1 MHARVTFAQVRPGE
15 LHETMGLLR
24 ESLFPALKQMKG
36 FKGAL
41 LLTNP
46 NTEKFIGI
54 ALWET
59 EADIPHI
66 GDVAV
71 ETRGPGRGTRRFFE
85 VSPLERL
92 AMIPLVGQATREIY
106 EVSVQVEATSG
117 GESMHA
123 IVSTRQIQSGRM
135 DEAVRILR
143 DQTLPIMEERNG
155 FKGGLVLAD
164 RSADNLMTISLWET
178 EADSRANEPPGFV
191 DVVATGG
198 PTREVYEVTDQL

>member
-15 LHETMGLLR
+15 LHETMGLLG
-24 ESLFPALKQMKG
+24 ESLYPALKQMKG

-66 GDVAV
+66 ADVAL
-71 ETRGPGRGTRRFFE
+71 ETRGTRRFFE
-85 VSPLERL
+85 ASPLERM

-123 IVSTRQIQSGRM
+123 RVSTCQIQSGQM
-135 DEAVRILR
+135 DEAVRIIR
-143 DQTLPIMEERNG
+143 DQTLPFMKERNG
-155 FKGGLVLAD
+155 FKGGLVLSD
-164 RSADNLMTISLWET
+164 RITGKLMTISLWDT
-178 EADSRANEPPGFV
+178 EADLRSNEPPGFV
-191 DVVATGG
+191 DVVASGG
-198 PTREVYEVTDQL
+198 PTREVYEVTDRV